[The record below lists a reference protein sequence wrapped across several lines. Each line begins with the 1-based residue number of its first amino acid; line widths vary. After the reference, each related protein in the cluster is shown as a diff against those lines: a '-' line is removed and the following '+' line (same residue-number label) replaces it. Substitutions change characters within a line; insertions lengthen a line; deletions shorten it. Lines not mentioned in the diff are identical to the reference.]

1 MIGQGKTAMDLLLA
15 ESLKDL
21 VATHSIEKITIKEI
35 TDKAGVIRPTF
46 YNHFQDKYELLE
58 WIILSEVLEPI
69 LPLLKNNMV
78 EQAILL
84 LFSSIEKDK
93 VFYIKISHMEGQNS
107 FFEIF
112 KNGVKKMLLEVIQ
125 EPGKDWLEKSRR
137 QHTCMTPDLIAAYYA
152 QSISFFVYSWIERNM
167 DISSEELAQVTNY
180 LMQKS
185 LIDYLIS

>member
-1 MIGQGKTAMDLLLA
+1 MLGQGKNAMDLILA

-21 VATHSIEKITIKEI
+21 VKTHSIEKITIKEI

-93 VFYIKISHMEGQNS
+93 VFYVKISHMEGQNS
-107 FFEIF
+107 FCEIF
-112 KNGVKKMLLEVIQ
+112 KNGVKKMLLEVMQ
-125 EPGKDWLEKSRR
+125 ETKNEWFLTKQRK
-137 QHTCMTPDLIAAYYA
+137 HACVTCDLIAAYYA
-152 QSISFFVYSWIERNM
+152 QSISFFVNRWIEHDM
-167 DISSEELAQVTNY
+167 EISSEELAQVTND

-185 LIDYLIS
+185 LIDYLME